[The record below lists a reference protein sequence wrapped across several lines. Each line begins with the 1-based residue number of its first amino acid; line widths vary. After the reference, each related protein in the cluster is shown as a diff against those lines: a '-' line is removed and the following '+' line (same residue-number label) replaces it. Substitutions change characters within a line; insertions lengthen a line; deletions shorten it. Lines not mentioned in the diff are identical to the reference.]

1 MAINLGNINDE
12 DELRKLSAGQASI
25 PMYGSMQAQG
35 ASAIGDIFGINTL
48 AMDEFGARQEEALGG
63 FQSKYPERLL
73 ESANKV
79 E

>member
-35 ASAIGDIFGINTL
+35 ASSLGDIFGINTQ
-48 AMDEFGARQEEALGG
+48 AIDVFGARQDEALDG
-63 FQSKYPERLL
+63 FQ
-73 ESANKV
+73 
-79 E
+79 